1 MFRVESSNR
10 SGGRWE
16 EWPRIS
22 ELEGCQRCVRL
33 NQRSCSACWV
43 LLLREVARDAEWED
57 EEIMDRELEHPILT
71 VEERT
76 LQHSYYRRQEE
87 AIRRTMRSA
96 STESTETE
104 TETAHSRFDSH
115 GLLRVEYRLSSNQ
128 NNIGTRRTSEATMGD
143 VKATISVMPTVMAI
157 DDEDCTICWEGFQC
171 VFKDDEGSTAKQT
184 PCGHVYHQNCIAK
197 WLSNAKS
204 NPSCPL
210 CRYPLLIIP

>member
-1 MFRVESSNR
+1 MSRVESSNR
-10 SGGRWE
+10 SGGRRWE

-22 ELEGCQRCVRL
+22 ELDGCQRCVRL
-33 NQRSCSACWV
+33 NPRSCSRCWR
-43 LLLREVARDAEWED
+43 LLLQEVAREAEWED
-57 EEIMDRELEHPILT
+57 EEIMDRELE
-71 VEERT
+71 
-76 LQHSYYRRQEE
+76 E
-87 AIRRTMRSA
+87 AIRRMRRSA
-96 STESTETE
+96 STESTE

-115 GLLRVEYRLSSNQ
+115 RLPRVEYRLSSNQ
-128 NNIGTRRTSEATMGD
+128 NNIGTRRSREATMGD

-171 VFKDDEGSTAKQT
+171 VFKDDGGGTAKQT

-197 WLSNAKS
+197 WISNAKS

>member
-1 MFRVESSNR
+1 MCRVESSNR
-10 SGGRWE
+10 SGVRWE
-16 EWPRIS
+16 EWPWIL
-22 ELEGCQRCVRL
+22 ELEGCQRCMRL
-33 NQRSCSACWV
+33 NPRSCSGCGR
-43 LLLREVARDAEWED
+43 LLLREVARQAEWED
-57 EEIMDRELEHPILT
+57 QEIMDRELEHPIRT
-71 VEERT
+71 IEERM

-87 AIRRTMRSA
+87 AIRSMMRSA
-96 STESTETE
+96 STES

-128 NNIGTRRTSEATMGD
+128 NNIGTTRTREATMGD
-143 VKATISVMPTVMAI
+143 VKATINIMPTVMAI

-171 VFKDDEGSTAKQT
+171 VFEDDGGSTAKQT

-210 CRYPLLIIP
+210 CRYPLLKN